1 MSIEIVK
8 CDIIGAAGDWHDEG
22 AVLRTEAVVEDEPD
36 DFFIAKG
43 LPEPDDSQ
51 PFREL
56 LDRMDVA
63 DEGLAYLLLDVG
75 YLSFEESCWL
85 LKNKSI
91 GFNDL
96 IYLYTLLLI
105 NQTTKNR

>member
-1 MSIEIVK
+1 
-8 CDIIGAAGDWHDEG
+8 
-22 AVLRTEAVVEDEPD
+22 VVEDEPD

-51 PFREL
+51 HVREL

-63 DEGLAYLLLDVG
+63 DEGLACLLPDVG

-85 LKNKSI
+85 VFDLLQGPSI
-91 GFNDL
+91 MLLAPPLRFIIKTDL
-96 IYLYTLLLI
+96 QIL
-105 NQTTKNR
+105 QCSKVR